1 MTARVQLYL
10 IRHGI
15 AAEPEE
21 YPTDAERP
29 LTKEGASKTRKVAQR
44 LYELEIQ
51 FDLILTS
58 PLLRASQTAQI
69 LQTVGL
75 SSQIEESP
83 ALAPSGDIQNWLE
96 WYQQWRERGSHSLAL
111 VGHQPDLANWAETLL
126 WGRTQDAL
134 ILKKAGA
141 IGLILPETGSPV
153 GRSQMFCLL
162 SPKFLLG

>member
-1 MTARVQLYL
+1 MHLYL

-15 AAEPEE
+15 AAEPEA
-21 YPTDAERP
+21 YATDAERP
-29 LTKEGASKTRKVAQR
+29 LTKEGTSKTRKVAQR

-58 PLLRASQTAQI
+58 PLLRATQTAQI
-69 LQTVGL
+69 LQKVGL
-75 SSQIEESP
+75 SSQIAESA
-83 ALAPSGDIQNWLE
+83 ALAPSGDIHNWLE
-96 WYQQWRERGSHSLAL
+96 WYQQWQEKGSSSLAL
-111 VGHQPDLANWAETLL
+111 VGHQPDLSNWAETLL
-126 WGRTQDAL
+126 WGRTQDTL

-141 IGLILPETGSPV
+141 IGLILPETGSPL

>member
-1 MTARVQLYL
+1 MHLYL

-21 YPTDAERP
+21 YATDSERP

-58 PLLRASQTAQI
+58 SLLRAQQTAQI

-75 SSQIEESP
+75 SSKIEESA
-83 ALAPSGDIQNWLE
+83 ALAPSGDFGHWLK
-96 WYQQWRERGSHSLAL
+96 WYKQWQETGSRSLAL
-111 VGHQPDLANWAETLL
+111 VGHQPDLGNWAETLL
-126 WGRTQDAL
+126 WGRSQDAL
-134 ILKKAGA
+134 IVKKAGI
-141 IGLILPETGSPV
+141 IGLLLPETGSPV
-153 GRSQMFCLL
+153 GRSQMFWLTG
-162 SPKFLLG
+162 PKFFLQ

>member
-1 MTARVQLYL
+1 MHLYL

-15 AAEPEE
+15 AAEPEAYE
-21 YPTDAERP
+21 TDEERP
-29 LTKEGASKTRKVAQR
+29 LTKEGDRKTRKVAQR
-44 LYELEIQ
+44 LYEIEIQ

-58 PLLRASQTAQI
+58 PLLRATQTAQI

-75 SSQIEESP
+75 SSQIEESA
-83 ALAPSGDIQNWLE
+83 ALAPSGDLHNWLE
-96 WYQQWRERGSHSLAL
+96 WYQQWQETGSRSLAL

-141 IGLILPETGSPV
+141 IGLILPETGSPI

-162 SPKFLLG
+162 SPKFLLS